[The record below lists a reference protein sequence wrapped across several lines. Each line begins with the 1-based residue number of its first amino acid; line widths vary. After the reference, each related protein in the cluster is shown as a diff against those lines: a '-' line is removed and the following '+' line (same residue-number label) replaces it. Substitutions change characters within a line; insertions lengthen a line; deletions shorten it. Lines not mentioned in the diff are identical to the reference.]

1 MKVVQ
6 EIVAT
11 INGKNIEKYTIVND
25 NDVQVGLLT
34 LGATWQEFLVPDGK
48 GGHKNIIIGF
58 DDPDEYGKNTLCAG
72 QSIGRVA
79 GRINHGQFKLDGKL
93 MQLPQNENGNTLH
106 GGPQGFHKQLW
117 KASVETKCNQA
128 SVEMAY
134 NAKESIDGFPGD
146 MLVKVRF
153 TLDNNNCFTI
163 QYTGKNGGQATLFN
177 PTNHVYFNLGERQ
190 DLTKHV
196 FTLAADHYLET
207 RDDLIPTGKLI
218 DVSETAYDFRA
229 GRNLGDAIKAT
240 GGFDDA
246 FLVPAS
252 LDAPCGE
259 LKDEESGDAVKLYSD
274 RSAWVAYSMVGIP
287 DGIYPARDKGK
298 MAKEFEAIA
307 LEAQFLPDAI
317 NHDGFGDIV
326 LQANEEKTYTIAF
339 EYYKDN

>member
-6 EIVAT
+6 EVIAN
-11 INGKNIEKYTIVND
+11 IDGKDIEKYTIVND

-58 DDPDEYGKNTLCAG
+58 DDPAEYGKNTLCAG
-72 QSIGRVA
+72 QSIGRVV
-79 GRINHGQFKLDGKL
+79 GRIGAGKCDIDGEDI
-93 MQLPQNENGNTLH
+93 QLPQNENGNTLH

-117 KASVETKCNQA
+117 KASVKTKCNQA

-153 TLDNNNCFTI
+153 TLDNNNRFTI
-163 QYTGKNGGQATLFN
+163 IYTGKNGGQATLFN
-177 PTNHVYFNLGERQ
+177 PTNHVYFNLGECQ
-190 DLTKHV
+190 DLTRHT
-196 FTLAADHYLET
+196 FTLAADYHLET
-207 RDDLIPTGKLI
+207 RNDLIPTGDLI
-218 DVSETAYDFRA
+218 DVAGTAYDFRI
-229 GRNLGDAIKAT
+229 GQNLGDAINTT

-246 FLVPAS
+246 FLVAPS
-252 LDAPCGE
+252 LDKPCGE
-259 LKDEESGDAVKLYSD
+259 LKDEESGDSVRLYSD
-274 RSAWVAYSMVGIP
+274 RNAWVAYSMVGIP
-287 DGIYPARDKGK
+287 DGIYPARDKGN

-317 NHDGFGDIV
+317 NHKGFGDIV
-326 LQANEEKTYTIAF
+326 LQANEEKSYVIAF
-339 EYYKDN
+339 EYHNGD